1 MSFSY
6 LFAFFIS
13 QFLLGQSPII
23 LNSKLLIRQ
32 YLFQRDVGVAFPEHV
47 LFQLQLAMLDGRDGD
62 AVDVAE
68 ES

>member
-32 YLFQRDVGVAFPEHV
+32 YLFQRDIRIALSEHV